1 MFIEGDSL
9 KEMTNCVIRSPRR
22 ASPGGLS
29 SPVCADG
36 TDVIL
41 DIISLIRPGNK
52 RAVRETFSSVV
63 QRALSAPEY
72 PVLRGRLLL
81 GEPDPFNPYVHNV
94 FIVDVRSGKESPPGL
109 ITFDEA
115 VNLKTAAEWSRK
127 RGNEGV
133 IADIFFWLFIHKNF
147 FLGEDEITRRKQLLA
162 AVRHPPDRQMTGMI
176 RRDRN
181 FLRKT
186 SGDTPYADIR
196 RCVFDAPLQAREPA
210 TGNADRGG
218 IKK

>member
-94 FIVDVRSGKESPPGL
+94 FIVDVCSGKESPPGL

-115 VNLKTAAEWSRK
+115 VNLKTAAEWSRR

-162 AVRHPPDRQMTGMI
+162 AVRPSSGQANDGNDPQGQKLFAEKG
-176 RRDRN
+176 RR
-181 FLRKT
+181 
-186 SGDTPYADIR
+186 YAL
-196 RCVFDAPLQAREPA
+196 C
-210 TGNADRGG
+210 
-218 IKK
+218 

>member
-9 KEMTNCVIRSPRR
+9 KEITDCVIRSPRR
-22 ASPGGLS
+22 AFSGGLS

-41 DIISLIRPGNK
+41 DIISLICPGNK

-63 QRALSAPEY
+63 QRALSAPES

-81 GEPDPFNPYVHNV
+81 GEADPFNPYVHNV
-94 FIVDVRSGKESPPGL
+94 FIVDVCSGKEFSPGL

-115 VNLKTAAEWSRK
+115 VNLKTAADWSRK
-127 RGNEGV
+127 RGKEGV

-162 AVRHPPDRQMTGMI
+162 AVRASSGQANDGNDPQGQKLFAENG
-176 RRDRN
+176 RR
-181 FLRKT
+181 
-186 SGDTPYADIR
+186 YAL
-196 RCVFDAPLQAREPA
+196 C
-210 TGNADRGG
+210 
-218 IKK
+218 